1 MGLTINVYNFMQK
14 KCELTNSRLGFEKKN
29 HEVNMMN
36 GRLE

>member
-1 MGLTINVYNFMQK
+1 MYSILCKT